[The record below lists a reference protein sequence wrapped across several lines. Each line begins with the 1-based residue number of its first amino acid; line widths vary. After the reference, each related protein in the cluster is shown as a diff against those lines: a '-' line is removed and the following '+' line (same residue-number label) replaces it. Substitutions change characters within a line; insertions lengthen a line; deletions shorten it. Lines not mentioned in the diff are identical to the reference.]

1 MPPTP
6 LELSTLGHRIRH
18 QRVAHGLTLDE
29 LGERVGV
36 AGSQLSLIEN
46 GKREPKLSLLQAIA
60 TETGVQVTDLLSSEP
75 PNRRAALEIEL
86 ERAQRGSVFR
96 QLGIAPG
103 QGHQEHERRH
113 ASSRSSGLHREL
125 QRREREAIA
134 TPEEARR
141 ANTELRLKMR
151 DVDNYLPEIEK
162 LAEKQLK
169 SAGHVSGALTHRTVS
184 IMAEQ
189 LGFELLYVSDLPHSA
204 RSVTDLEHGR
214 IYLPPA
220 SIPGGHG
227 LRSMALQA
235 MAHRLLGHQR
245 PTDYADF
252 LQQRLEINYFA
263 AACLM
268 PETASVAF
276 LAQAKKDRN
285 LAVEDFR
292 DAFGTTHES
301 AGMRLTNLATRHL
314 DIPLHFL
321 RVDGSGAI
329 TRVYENDDLPLPMDV
344 TGAVDGQIACRKWS
358 ARSAFDEQNRTTEH
372 YQYTDTPAGHVLVL
386 DADRHDLGRRVLDHG
401 RRAVRRRE
409 VVPRP
414 RERRSAPSRRAPTSR
429 AAVGRRATSP
439 RAGRARRGR
448 ARGCTCRCSRRSPAA
463 PSPASTTTRCT
474 SSSTGTSEP
483 PLGYAR
489 AETPPPGAGR
499 VVPRS
504 RAPSPDAFPG
514 STIAFLGAVGS
525 DAASGRDEG
534 AVALERGGDL
544 GVGRGIRRE
553 QLGDRIVGVPSDRE
567 RVRPDADDLAA
578 CDEQRAHHAVHAGTD
593 RPQELRRARH
603 RAVDVREVVLL
614 ERRQR
619 HDLGGRRAAA
629 RRGSGHDIHRLAV
642 VGEDL
647 QAIGCRFRRR
657 SGRPRAG
664 APSTTRSRAT
674 PAGPCEAM

>member
-18 QRVAHGLTLDE
+18 QRVSHGFTLDE

-60 TETGVQVTDLLSSEP
+60 TETGVQVADLLSSEP

-86 ERAQRGSVFR
+86 ERAQRSSVFR
-96 QLGIAPG
+96 QLGIAPVKVTKSMSD
-103 QGHQEHERRH
+103 ETLE
-113 ASSRSSGLHREL
+113 SVLGLHHEL

-141 ANTELRLKMR
+141 ANTELRLRMR

-169 SAGHVSGALTHRTVS
+169 AAGHVSGALTHRTVS

-189 LGFELLYVSDLPHSA
+189 LGFELIYVSDLPHSA

-252 LQQRLEINYFA
+252 LQQRLEINYYA

-301 AGMRLTNLATRHL
+301 AGMRLTNLATRRL

-372 YQYTDTPAGHVLVL
+372 YQYTDTPLGTFWCSTQTGTTSEGEFSITVGVPFD
-386 DADRHDLGRRVLDHG
+386 DAKWFRGRETQK
-401 RRAVRRRE
+401 RAVSTCPDESCCRRPSSDLASRWKGKAWPSAR
-409 VVPRP
+409 VHMQMFSPLPR
-414 RERRSAPSRRAPTSR
+414 
-429 AAVGRRATSP
+429 G
-439 RAGRARRGR
+439 
-448 ARGCTCRCSRRSPAA
+448 
-463 PSPASTTTRCT
+463 
-474 SSSTGTSEP
+474 
-483 PLGYAR
+483 
-489 AETPPPGAGR
+489 
-499 VVPRS
+499 
-504 RAPSPDAFPG
+504 AFPG
-514 STIAFLGAVGS
+514 VDDNEVYEFL
-525 DAASGRDEG
+525 
-534 AVALERGGDL
+534 
-544 GVGRGIRRE
+544 
-553 QLGDRIVGVPSDRE
+553 DR
-567 RVRPDADDLAA
+567 
-578 CDEQRAHHAVHAGTD
+578 HA
-593 RPQELRRARH
+593 
-603 RAVDVREVVLL
+603 
-614 ERRQR
+614 
-619 HDLGGRRAAA
+619 
-629 RRGSGHDIHRLAV
+629 
-642 VGEDL
+642 
-647 QAIGCRFRRR
+647 
-657 SGRPRAG
+657 
-664 APSTTRSRAT
+664 
-674 PAGPCEAM
+674 